1 MLSDW
6 GDLRT
11 ILAIA
16 RAGTLSG
23 AARALGLSQ
32 STVSRRLQAIER
44 AASGQIFVRSS
55 DGGFEPSPLGAR
67 LVGAAEEMRA
77 AFETA
82 RAALSRAEAPV
93 RIATCEAIANAV
105 LAPVLP
111 RWAVEE
117 GGRFDIAVHDDLFAL
132 PDDDFDVLVTPLES
146 APDEMVGSRIARLD
160 WGLFAGDAWLARHP
174 APPREGSLAGYAVI
188 AASGSL
194 AEVKAYRWFATLGGE
209 PVASATSPLAM
220 ADLAAHG
227 VGIALLPRLVAA
239 GDRRLTELPFSGL
252 PSSDVWMVARR
263 AAAERPQVAAFL
275 KWSRRSL
282 KDRSRTGTQAGPK

>member
-6 GDLRT
+6 SDLRT

-44 AASGQIFVRSS
+44 AVGGQVFVRSS
-55 DGGFEPSPLGAR
+55 DGGFAPGPLGAR

-82 RAALSRAEAPV
+82 RAALSGAETPV

-105 LAPVLP
+105 LTPVLP

-146 APDEMVGSRIARLD
+146 APDDMVGSRIARLD
-160 WGLFAGDAWLARHP
+160 WGLFAGEAWLARHP
-174 APPREGSLAGYAVI
+174 APPEAESLAGCAVI

-194 AEVKAYRWFATLGGE
+194 AEVEAYRWFAGLGGK

-239 GDRRLTELPFSGL
+239 GDSRLTEIPFAGL

-263 AAAERPQVAAFL
+263 AAAERPQVSAFL
-275 KWSRRSL
+275 KWSRRNL
-282 KDRSRTGTQAGPK
+282 KEKARAKK

>member
-6 GDLRT
+6 SDLRT

-16 RAGTLSG
+16 RAGSLSG
-23 AARALGLSQ
+23 AARTLGVNQ
-32 STVSRRLQAIER
+32 STVSRRLQAIEHETGER
-44 AASGQIFVRSS
+44 IFVRAS

-67 LVGAAEEMRA
+67 LVAAAEEMQA
-77 AFETA
+77 AFDMA
-82 RAALSRAEAPV
+82 RAALSGGEMPI

-105 LAPVLP
+105 LTPVLP
-111 RWAVEE
+111 LWAVEE

-146 APDEMVGSRIARLD
+146 APDDMVGSRIARLD
-160 WGLFAGDAWLARHP
+160 WGLYAGEAWLARHP
-174 APPREGSLAGYAVI
+174 APSTGESLAGCAVV

-194 AEVKAYRWFATLGGE
+194 AEVEAYRWFAGLGGV

-227 VGIALLPRLVAA
+227 VGIALLPRPVAD
-239 GDRRLTELPFSGL
+239 GDRRLTELPFAGL

-275 KWSRRSL
+275 KWSRRNL
-282 KDRSRTGTQAGPK
+282 KDKARPRG

>member
-6 GDLRT
+6 SDLRT

-23 AARALGLSQ
+23 AARGLGLNQ

-44 AASGQIFVRSS
+44 DAGERLFVRGG
-55 DGGFEPSPLGAR
+55 DGGLEPTALGMR
-67 LVGAAEEMRA
+67 LVGAAEEMRT
-77 AFETA
+77 AFEAA
-82 RAALSRAEAPV
+82 RAALSGAETPI

-117 GGRFDIAVHDDLFAL
+117 GGRFDIAVHDDLFVL

-146 APDEMVGSRIARLD
+146 APPDMVGSRIARLD
-160 WGLFAGDAWLARHP
+160 WGLYAGKAWLSRHP
-174 APPREGSLAGYAVI
+174 APPPGESLAGSAVI

-194 AEVKAYRWFATLGGE
+194 AEVEAYRWFAGLGGK

-227 VGIALLPRLVAA
+227 VGIALLPRLAAA
-239 GDRRLTELPFSGL
+239 GDRRLMELAFSGL
-252 PSSDVWMVARR
+252 PTSDVWMVARR
-263 AAAERPQVAAFL
+263 AAAERRQVAAFL
-275 KWSRRSL
+275 KWSRRNL
-282 KDRSRTGTQAGPK
+282 KDRSRAES

>member
-1 MLSDW
+1 
-6 GDLRT
+6 T

-23 AARALGLSQ
+23 AARALGLNQ

-44 AASGQIFVRSS
+44 DAGERLFVRGG
-55 DGGFEPSPLGAR
+55 DGGLEPTALGQR
-67 LVGAAEEMRA
+67 LVGAAEEMRT

-82 RAALSRAEAPV
+82 RAALSGADTPV

-146 APDEMVGSRIARLD
+146 APDDMVGSRIARLD
-160 WGLFAGDAWLARHP
+160 WGLYAGEAWLARHP
-174 APPREGSLAGYAVI
+174 APRAGSLAGSAVI

-194 AEVKAYRWFATLGGE
+194 AEV
-209 PVASATSPLAM
+209 
-220 ADLAAHG
+220 
-227 VGIALLPRLVAA
+227 
-239 GDRRLTELPFSGL
+239 
-252 PSSDVWMVARR
+252 
-263 AAAERPQVAAFL
+263 
-275 KWSRRSL
+275 
-282 KDRSRTGTQAGPK
+282 